1 MSPEPLRL
9 AGPGDTLPEEG
20 AALIRERTGLQ
31 PGVGIILGSGLGDAV
46 REIEEEAAFS
56 YEGLPG
62 FPAPTAPGHAGR
74 LVLGRLHGVAVAA
87 FLGRVH
93 FYEGHPMALVTL
105 PVRLAYAL
113 GARAMVI
120 TASAG
125 GLDGSLGPRTLVVGT
140 DHINFMGV
148 NPLRGWRR
156 VDGTP
161 PFIDLTET
169 YDRRLAELAFR
180 EADGLGI
187 RVARG
192 VYLAV
197 SGPTYETPAEI
208 GVMRDMG
215 GSVVGMSVVPEALAA
230 RALDMRVLGLFSVTN
245 AVGIEVTHQDVV
257 RVAGEMTEALARVLG
272 RILPHMDGDH
282 EP

>member
-1 MSPEPLRL
+1 V
-9 AGPGDTLPEEG
+9 AGPGDTLAEEG
-20 AALIRERTGLQ
+20 AAVVRKRTGLERS
-31 PGVGIILGSGLGDAV
+31 VGIILGSGLGNAV
-46 REIEEEAAFS
+46 RDIEEEAAFS
-56 YEGLPG
+56 YEDLPG

-74 LVLGRLHGVAVAA
+74 LVLGRLHSVPVAA
-87 FLGRVH
+87 FLGRIH
-93 FYEGHPMALVTL
+93 FYEGHPMALATL
-105 PVRLAYAL
+105 PVRLSHAL
-113 GARAMVI
+113 GARTMVI

-125 GLDGSLGPRTLVVGT
+125 ALDASLAPGTLVVGT

-156 VDGTP
+156 ADGTP
-161 PFIDLTET
+161 PFIDLTDV
-169 YDRRLAELAFR
+169 YDRGLADLAFR
-180 EADGLGI
+180 EAESLGI

-230 RALDMRVLGLFSVTN
+230 RALDLRVLGLFSVTN

-257 RVAGEMTEALARVLG
+257 RVAGEMTEALAAVLG
-272 RILPHMDGDH
+272 RILPQMDGAG
-282 EP
+282 ES